1 MFSSTCRQAIIR
13 RAAPFYARQQL
24 SFRRLAT
31 TQAQADNVGDHNAY
45 CRDLV
50 RKRDYDAFLT
60 SQLYPA
66 TYKNSFYALRAFFVS
81 VCSAG
86 RDMGDNNLSTSAGR
100 IGNAPGVDIQRD
112 DRPDAHAVLA
122 GRSQNVN

>member
-1 MFSSTCRQAIIR
+1 MFFSICRRDITQ
-13 RAAPFYARQQL
+13 RAATFYARQQP

-31 TQAQADNVGDHNAY
+31 TQAQADNVDDHNAY

-66 TYKNSFYALRAFFVS
+66 TYKNSYYALRAFYVS

-86 RDMGDNNLSTSAGR
+86 SDMDDNNLSTSAGR
-100 IGNAPGVDIQRD
+100 TSNAPGVDIQCD
-112 DRPDAHAVLA
+112 DRQDAHAVLA
-122 GRSQNVN
+122 GRSQNVL